1 MNAITAGAAIEAA
14 QPTTVIGGLPI
25 TTLDRAASARFL
37 IETALAR
44 RGRSLKP
51 FYSTSANGQ
60 VIAVASRDESFRSL
74 LLQAD
79 QIHPDGM
86 PMVLLSPLVSKTAL
100 TERVAT
106 TDLIHD
112 VAALAEA
119 SGASF
124 YFLGGTA
131 EVNAAAVS
139 ALLRRYPKLIFAGS
153 RSGYYAPH
161 EEHGIVDSIARA
173 RPDILWLGLGVP
185 LEQQFVSRNIERL
198 RGVGVIKTSGGLFDF
213 LSGRNSRA
221 PAWMQAAGLEWLY
234 RTMLEPRRLMGRYW
248 RTNAVALWQI
258 IRHSR

>member
-1 MNAITAGAAIEAA
+1 MNAITPSSAIEAA
-14 QPTTVIGGLPI
+14 HATTVIGGLPI

-37 IETALAR
+37 IETAQTR
-44 RGRSLKP
+44 RGRELKP

-60 VIAVASRDESFRSL
+60 VIALASRDDAFKSL

-86 PMVLLSPLVSKTAL
+86 PMVLLSSLVAKTAL

-112 VAALAEA
+112 VAAMAET
-119 SGASF
+119 SGVSF
-124 YFLGGTA
+124 YLLGGTP
-131 EVNAAAVS
+131 EVNAAAAA
-139 ALLRRYPKLIFAGS
+139 ALVQDYPQLIFAGS
-153 RSGYYAPH
+153 RSGYYRP
-161 EEHGIVDSIARA
+161 EEEAGIVDDIARTK
-173 RPDILWLGLGVP
+173 PDILWIGMGVP
-185 LEQQFVSRNIERL
+185 LEQRFVSRNIERL

-221 PAWMQAAGLEWLY
+221 PGWMQAVGLEWVY
-234 RTMLEPRRLMGRYW
+234 RTILEPRRLFGRYF

>member
-1 MNAITAGAAIEAA
+1 MNAITPSGAIETA
-14 QPTTVIGGLPI
+14 QPTTLIGGLPI
-25 TTLDRAASARFL
+25 TMLDRATSARFL

-44 RGRSLKP
+44 RGRGLKP

-60 VIAVASRDESFRSL
+60 VIAIASRDEAFKSL
-74 LLQAD
+74 LLEAD

-86 PMVLLSPLVSKTAL
+86 PMVLLSSLVSKSTL

-112 VAALAEA
+112 VAAMAEA

-131 EVNAAAVS
+131 EVNAAAVA

-153 RSGYYAPH
+153 RSGYYAAD
-161 EEHGIVDSIARA
+161 EEAGIVDSIART
-173 RPDILWLGLGVP
+173 RPDILWLGMGVP
-185 LEQQFVSRNIERL
+185 LEQQFVARNIERL

-221 PAWMQAAGLEWLY
+221 PGWMQATGLEWLY